1 MDLEGTKPR
10 VSATEP
16 IWTRELP
23 RRWWDPPRRL
33 IKSIRDYQSLI
44 ERRPFA
50 WRIRTKLCVLRHRFW
65 SVVCSASVPLGT
77 KLGGGFVLL
86 HPEGV
91 VIHPQAVL
99 GPNCLILSGV
109 TLGTGGPIPG
119 VPSIGGHVD
128 IGTGAK
134 ILGGVHIGDHARI
147 GANAVVITDV
157 PAEATAV
164 GVPARIIMPT
174 RSPATNSA

>member
-1 MDLEGTKPR
+1 M
-10 VSATEP
+10 
-16 IWTRELP
+16 
-23 RRWWDPPRRL
+23 
-33 IKSIRDYQSLI
+33 
-44 ERRPFA
+44 
-50 WRIRTKLCVLRHRFW
+50 
-65 SVVCSASVPLGT
+65 
-77 KLGGGFVLL
+77 LL

>member
-1 MDLEGTKPR
+1 MDLDGTKPS

-16 IWTRELP
+16 IWSRE
-23 RRWWDPPRRL
+23 RTQRWWDPARRL
-33 IKSIRDYQSLI
+33 IKSIRDHESLN
-44 ERRPFA
+44 ERRPFG
-50 WRIRTKLCVLRHRFW
+50 WRLRSKLCVLRHRFW
-65 SVVCSASVPLGT
+65 SIACSASVPLGT
-77 KLGGGFVLL
+77 KFGGGLVLL

-91 VIHPQAVL
+91 VIHPKAVL

-109 TLGTGGPIPG
+109 TLGTGGPVPG

-134 ILGGVHIGDHARI
+134 ILGGVRIGDHAKI

-157 PAEATAV
+157 PAGATAV
-164 GVPARIIMPT
+164 GVPARIISPT
-174 RSPATNSA
+174 RSPVSDSA